1 MRFAVLAA
9 LAFVA
14 SCASTPRTQ
23 VYEGAYRWTMEYSA
37 FQPDGA
43 APDDHWWV
51 YFQRH
56 EDGQRAVDLARGGR
70 VEARAVLRGYVQDC
84 DTGCGAHSLYS
95 HLFVV
100 TEALSFTPVSGPPS
114 DN

>member
-1 MRFAVLAA
+1 MRLFAIVA
-9 LAFVA
+9 LALLA

-23 VYEGAYRWTMEYSA
+23 VYEGTFRWTMEYSA
-37 FQPDGA
+37 FQLDGA

-56 EDGQRAVDLARGGR
+56 EDGQRAVDLARDGR
-70 VEARAVLRGYVQDC
+70 VEARAVLRGYVQTC
-84 DTGCGAHSLYS
+84 ETGCGAHSLYS

-100 TEALSFTPVSGPPS
+100 SEALSFSPVSAPPS